1 MSSQNDNNTTVKE
14 FDQNSMQV
22 DFKVSLTKGHVMRA
36 LKWRIH
42 FIHMKQYTKSETN
55 FGF

>member
-22 DFKVSLTKGHVMRA
+22 DFMVSLTKGHVMRA

-42 FIHMKQYTKSETN
+42 FIHMRQYTKSEPN